1 MLKLFTT
8 QEEFEIIFK
17 ELDADGSGDVDWE
30 VSAPPACIT
39 VPCMQ
44 CRLTLA
50 QVHKVAYSA

>member
-30 VSAPPACIT
+30 VAAPLACFMRT
-39 VPCMQ
+39 LTN
-44 CRLTLA
+44 RLTLA
-50 QVHKVAYSA
+50 